1 MRMEKEYDL
10 EGCKVTVIFMPKLV
24 QISGTEQL
32 LLFLS
37 TNLAA
42 HTLSL
47 VQQIKTDYQSII
59 GTSLNISDESL
70 MVEIWGHLYASKFA
84 NILQELIKLKAIENF
99 TEMVIQRSDTIDCGE
114 ADVDSNRKFWDVLS
128 TFNSLIIKFL

>member
-1 MRMEKEYDL
+1 MEKQYDL
-10 EGCKVTVIFMPKLV
+10 EGHKITVLFKSKLV
-24 QISGTEQL
+24 QIAGTEQL
-32 LLFLS
+32 LLFLR

-47 VQQIKTDYQSII
+47 VQHIKTDYQSII

-99 TEMVIQRSDTIDCGE
+99 AEMVIQRSDTIDCGE